1 MFVGLRLWLQ
11 NEAEQRLR
19 SCVAVSAKLRE
30 LLGRSLRP
38 FCIVTSERIFR
49 KVFPSENWQFF
60 IYPCRISGV
69 HLFETFGEYLLR
81 WFASTDVKR
90 SQNDSSDMKLSSA
103 SALFNRQVCMYTII
117 YVCTNIYI
125 YILYRYRYYIF
136 MCVFVYAHI
145 VNAYALYTDKVLAR
159 GCWNRPHQ
167 TAYQS

>member
-1 MFVGLRLWLQ
+1 M
-11 NEAEQRLR
+11 
-19 SCVAVSAKLRE
+19 AVSAKLRE

-60 IYPCRISGV
+60 VYPCRISGV

-103 SALFNRQVCMYTII
+103 SALFNMQVCKYTII

-125 YILYRYRYYIF
+125 YIFYIDIDIIYLCVCLF
-136 MCVFVYAHI
+136 MHI
-145 VNAYALYTDKVLAR
+145 L
-159 GCWNRPHQ
+159 
-167 TAYQS
+167 